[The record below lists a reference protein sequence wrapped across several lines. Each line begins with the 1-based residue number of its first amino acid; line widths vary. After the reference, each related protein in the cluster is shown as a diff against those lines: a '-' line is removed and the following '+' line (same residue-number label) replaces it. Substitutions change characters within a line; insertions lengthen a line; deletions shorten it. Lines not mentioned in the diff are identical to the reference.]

1 MDPRPIG
8 VFDSGVGGLTVFHA
22 LERVLPNERLFYLG
36 DTARVPYG
44 PKSAETVV
52 RYGLEAARFLRKHDV
67 KAVVVACNTVSA
79 VAIDAVA
86 EESSVPTV
94 GVILPGARRAVR
106 VSRTGRVG
114 VIGTRATV
122 ASEAY
127 PRAILSLRGDAEV
140 FSQACPL
147 FVPLAEEGWTDDDVA
162 SAVAQRYLATLKRSG
177 VDTLV
182 LGCTHYPLLKP
193 TIQRVMGDAVTLVD
207 SAEAVAD
214 EVRQW
219 LASDTVLAAP
229 PRAEEAG
236 GGHRFYVTDAPAP
249 FQTVAERFLGRPMG
263 LLGRARLETQD
274 AENAPSPGR
283 KR

>member
-8 VFDSGVGGLTVFHA
+8 LFDSGVGGLTVFAA
-22 LERVLPNERLFYLG
+22 LERALPRERFLYLG

-44 PKSAETVV
+44 PKSGETVL

-86 EESSVPTV
+86 EAARVPPV
-94 GVILPGARRAVR
+94 GVILPGARRAAK
-106 VSRTGRVG
+106 VSRSGRIG

-127 PRAILSLRGDAEV
+127 PRAILALRGEAEV

-147 FVPLAEEGWTDDDVA
+147 FVPLAEEGWTDDA
-162 SAVAQRYLATLKRSG
+162 IAEAVAERYLATLRASG
-177 VDTLV
+177 VDTVV

-193 TIQRVMGDAVTLVD
+193 VLSRVLGAEVALVD
-207 SAEAVAD
+207 SAESVAA
-214 EVRQW
+214 EVREW

-229 PRAEEAG
+229 DEGERGA
-236 GGHRFYVTDAPAP
+236 HRFYVTDAPAP
-249 FQTVAERFLGRPMG
+249 FVSVAERFLGRGIG
-263 LLGRARLETQD
+263 LLGRARLETQE
-274 AENAPSPGR
+274 AEDAPSPGR
-283 KR
+283 MT